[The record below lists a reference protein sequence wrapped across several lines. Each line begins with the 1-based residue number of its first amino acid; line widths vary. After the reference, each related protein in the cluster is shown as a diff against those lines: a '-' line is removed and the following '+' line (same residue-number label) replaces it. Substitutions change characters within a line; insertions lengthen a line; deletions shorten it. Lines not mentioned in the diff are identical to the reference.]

1 MTADLEDYDMNLLD
15 TLPADHLAVFVLAT
29 YGEGEPTD
37 NAVEFWEHL
46 VSGEDVPEFSVG
58 DYEDAEKPLTNLNFV
73 MFGLGNKTY
82 EHYNSVCR
90 RVEEKL
96 CNLGANRIG
105 ERGEGD
111 DDGSL
116 EEDFLSWKDDMWKSV
131 CDFMGIDFLAGNSGP
146 RQATYKIQEY
156 TDAEVTEIK
165 KIYHG
170 EHQEP
175 KFMLGS

>member
-15 TLPADHLAVFVLAT
+15 TLPSDHLAVFVLAT

-37 NAVEFWEHL
+37 NAVEFWEHM
-46 VSGEDVPEFSVG
+46 VAGEDVPDFSAG
-58 DYEDAEKPLTNLNFV
+58 DYVDAEKPLTNLHYV

-90 RVEEKL
+90 RVDEKL
-96 CNLGANRIG
+96 EKLGASRIG

-116 EEDFLSWKDDMWKSV
+116 EEDFLSWKDDMWKAV
-131 CDFMGIDFLAGNSGP
+131 CDFLGIDFLAGNSGP
-146 RQATYKIQEY
+146 RQATYKIQEH
-156 TDAEVTEIK
+156 TSEEAEGLK
-165 KIYHG
+165 KVYYG